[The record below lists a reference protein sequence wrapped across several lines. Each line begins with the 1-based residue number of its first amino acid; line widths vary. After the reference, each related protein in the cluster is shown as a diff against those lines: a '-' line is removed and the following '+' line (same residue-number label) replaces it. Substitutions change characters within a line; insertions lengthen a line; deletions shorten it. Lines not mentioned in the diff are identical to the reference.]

1 MRLSLA
7 VALCS
12 YNGAA
17 FLRAQLESIAAQER
31 APELLVVV
39 DDAST
44 DDSAEIAREFGRGVQ
59 FPVRVVVN
67 ERTLGFAA
75 NFGRAIALAEG
86 DVVVLCDQDDVW
98 HPAKL
103 ARLEAAFARAPEAGV
118 AFSDAELVDA
128 ELAPLGERLWDAVG
142 LGPALRQELRE
153 GRGFDHLVRR
163 TLVTG
168 ATMAF
173 RSRFRD
179 LVLPVPAGVEH
190 DAWIALLVS
199 AVAGMEPVE
208 EPLVLYRQHGG
219 NAIGARRVG
228 LVRRAGRA
236 RVLRAQGLRARHARN
251 AAALERL
258 TAWGADAARLQA
270 LGDSLEHLQVRME
283 LAEHA
288 RTLRLRG
295 VAGELARRRYA
306 RFSEGVSSAL
316 RDLWA

>member
-1 MRLSLA
+1 MA
-7 VALCS
+7 VALCT

-17 FLRAQLESIAAQER
+17 FLREQLESIAAQER
-31 APELLVVV
+31 APDLLLVV
-39 DDAST
+39 DDASS
-44 DDSAEIAREFGRGVQ
+44 DDSAEIAREFGRGAA

-75 NFGRAIALAEG
+75 NFGRAIGLAEG
-86 DVVVLCDQDDVW
+86 GVVVPCDQDDVW

-103 ARLEAAFARAPEAGV
+103 ARMEAAFARAPEAGV
-118 AFSDAELVDA
+118 VFSDAELVDA
-128 ELAPLGERLWDAVG
+128 ALAPLGERLWDVVG
-142 LGPALRQELRE
+142 LTPARRQALAE
-153 GRGFDHLVRR
+153 GRGFDHLVGR

-173 RSRFRD
+173 RAELRE
-179 LVLPVPAGVEH
+179 LVLPIPEGVEH
-190 DAWIALLVS
+190 DAWIALLAS
-199 AVAGMEPVE
+199 AVAGMEPIA

-219 NAIGARRVG
+219 NAIGARRMG

-236 RVLRAQGLRARHARN
+236 RALRARGLRARHVRN

-258 TAWGADAARLQA
+258 TAWGADAARLKM
-270 LGDSLEHLQVRME
+270 LRDSLEHLEVRME
-283 LAEHA
+283 LAGHA
-288 RTLRLRG
+288 RALRLRG

>member
-1 MRLSLA
+1 MA
-7 VALCS
+7 VALCT

-31 APELLVVV
+31 APDLLLVV
-39 DDAST
+39 DDASS
-44 DDSAEIAREFGRGVQ
+44 DDSAQIAREFGRGAA
-59 FPVRVVVN
+59 FPVRVEVN

-75 NFGRAIALAEG
+75 NFGRAIGLAEG

-98 HPAKL
+98 HPSKL
-103 ARLEAAFARAPEAGV
+103 ARLEAAFQGAPDAGV
-118 AFSDAELVDA
+118 VLSDAELVDR

-142 LGPALRQELRE
+142 LTPARQQAMRE
-153 GRGFDHLVRR
+153 GRAFEHLVGR

-168 ATMAF
+168 AAMAF
-173 RSRFRD
+173 RTAFRD
-179 LVLPVPAGVEH
+179 LVLPIPAGVEH

-199 AVAGMEPVE
+199 AVAGVE
-208 EPLVLYRQHGG
+208 VIPEPLVLYRQHGG

-228 LVRRAGRA
+228 LLRRARRA
-236 RVLRAQGLRARHARN
+236 RVLRTAGLRARHVRN

-258 TAWGADAARLQA
+258 AAHGASADRLKMLA
-270 LGDSLEHLQVRME
+270 DSLEHLEVRME
-283 LAEHA
+283 LAGHA
-288 RTLRLRG
+288 RSHRLRE

-306 RFSEGVSSAL
+306 RYSEGVSSAL

>member
-1 MRLSLA
+1 MA
-7 VALCS
+7 VALCTF
-12 YNGAA
+12 NGAS

-31 APELLVVV
+31 APDLLLVV
-39 DDAST
+39 DDASS
-44 DDSAEIAREFGRGVQ
+44 DDSAEIAREFGRGAA

-67 ERTLGFAA
+67 EHTLGFAA
-75 NFGRAIALAEG
+75 NFGRAIGLAGG

-103 ARLEAAFARAPEAGV
+103 ARMEAAFERAPEAGV
-118 AFSDAELVDA
+118 VFSDAELVDA

-142 LGPALRQELRE
+142 LTPARRQALSE
-153 GRGFDHLVRR
+153 GRGFDHLVGR

-173 RSRFRD
+173 RASFRD

-199 AVAGMEPVE
+199 AVAGIEPIA

-236 RVLRAQGLRARHARN
+236 RAVRAKGLRARHARN

-258 TAWGADAARLQA
+258 TAWGADAALLKTLR
-270 LGDSLEHLQVRME
+270 DSVEHLQVRME
-283 LAEHA
+283 LAGHA
-288 RTLRLRG
+288 RTHRLRE

-306 RFSEGVSSAL
+306 RYSEGVSSAL